1 MLIWVI
7 IIIGAIWYFSRRTK
21 ETIVVHAE
29 PKEEAPTKSE
39 INEERVFEIQT
50 EFEGFLEE
58 THLPDAISR
67 DKIYVYKN
75 LMRPWFNKLI
85 SQNRYNDGMTQ
96 KLRED
101 FLDYMSSLQQKST
114 SNYLSMES
122 EVGSD
127 DEKKHES
134 RRSNA
139 VKKVNAIEDAFA
151 ASIGQEAVD
160 ELAHIRAQDFF
171 AFSSSGQLAPEGFE
185 YDFDNDKLVKK
196 DKE

>member
-1 MLIWVI
+1 MWIWTV
-7 IIIGAIWYFSRRTK
+7 IIIGAIWFFTRRSK

-29 PKEEAPTKSE
+29 QKEAAPAKSE

-67 DKIYVYKN
+67 DKIYIYKN
-75 LMRPWFNKLI
+75 LMSPWFNKLI
-85 SQNRYNDGMTQ
+85 SQNRYNESMTQ

-114 SNYLSMES
+114 SSYLSMES
-122 EVGSD
+122 AVGSE
-127 DEKKHES
+127 DEKKHEN

-151 ASIGQEAVD
+151 ASIGKEAVED
-160 ELAHIRAQDFF
+160 LARIRGKDIFE
-171 AFSSSGQLAPEGFE
+171 FSSSGQLAPEGFE
-185 YDFDNDKLVKK
+185 YDFDDDKLIKK
-196 DKE
+196 K